1 MQKQARDKP
10 SARAA
15 KRKKSSGSSGH
26 EPPKETYWRRCL
38 GLVMAGRGR
47 QGDSMDS
54 MDGTGENS
62 NAAPE
67 ETTERV
73 TSLRADA
80 DVMAKSMQVAYTA
93 AFGSSKRRRLP
104 AWMFGGSE
112 IAAVDAGDKVVEV
125 VEPDKVDA
133 ADRVEDKVDEEDEVD
148 DNADKEDQV
157 DEEEDEEALE
167 CNFCGRQGRGH
178 GTRVYDADT
187 FDAQMLC
194 RDCAMSYR
202 KDWLDD
208 GVEHPPMLYRQ

>member
-15 KRKKSSGSSGH
+15 KRKKSSASSGH

-67 ETTERV
+67 ETTKRV

-104 AWMFGGSE
+104 AWMFGGGE
-112 IAAVDAGDKVVEV
+112 IAAVDAEEKLVQVVAENKTD
-125 VEPDKVDA
+125 EKDS
-133 ADRVEDKVDEEDEVD
+133 VDE
-148 DNADKEDQV
+148 KV
-157 DEEEDEEALE
+157 DEEEDEEDEKSLE
-167 CNFCGRQGRGH
+167 CDFCGKQGRGH

>member
-15 KRKKSSGSSGH
+15 KRKKSSASSGH

-47 QGDSMDS
+47 QEDSMDS

-80 DVMAKSMQVAYTA
+80 DGMAKSMQVAYTA

-104 AWMFGGSE
+104 AWMLGGGE
-112 IAAVDAGDKVVEV
+112 IAAVNAEEKLVQVVAGDKTDEQDSV
-125 VEPDKVDA
+125 DK
-133 ADRVEDKVDEEDEVD
+133 KVDEKVDE
-148 DNADKEDQV
+148 KL
-157 DEEEDEEALE
+157 DEEEDEEDEESLE
-167 CNFCGRQGRGH
+167 CDFCGKQGRGH

-208 GVEHPPMLYRQ
+208 GVEQPPILYRQ

>member
-1 MQKQARDKP
+1 
-10 SARAA
+10 
-15 KRKKSSGSSGH
+15 
-26 EPPKETYWRRCL
+26 
-38 GLVMAGRGR
+38 
-47 QGDSMDS
+47 MDS
-54 MDGTGENS
+54 MDGTGEQNKNS

-104 AWMFGGSE
+104 AWMLGGGE
-112 IAAVDAGDKVVEV
+112 IAAVNAEEKLVQVVAGDKTDEQDSVDE
-125 VEPDKVDA
+125 KVDK
-133 ADRVEDKVDEEDEVD
+133 KVDENVDE
-148 DNADKEDQV
+148 KV
-157 DEEEDEEALE
+157 DEEEDEEDEESLE
-167 CNFCGRQGRGH
+167 CDFCGKQGRGH

-194 RDCAMSYR
+194 RDCATSYR

>member
-1 MQKQARDKP
+1 
-10 SARAA
+10 
-15 KRKKSSGSSGH
+15 
-26 EPPKETYWRRCL
+26 
-38 GLVMAGRGR
+38 
-47 QGDSMDS
+47 MDS

-62 NAAPE
+62 NVAPE

>member
-1 MQKQARDKP
+1 
-10 SARAA
+10 
-15 KRKKSSGSSGH
+15 
-26 EPPKETYWRRCL
+26 
-38 GLVMAGRGR
+38 
-47 QGDSMDS
+47 

-80 DVMAKSMQVAYTA
+80 DVMAQSMRGAYTA

-104 AWMFGGSE
+104 AWIFGGSE
-112 IAAVDAGDKVVEV
+112 ISEITAVDAEDKAEKVVG
-125 VEPDKVDA
+125 PNKVDA
-133 ADRVEDKVDEEDEVD
+133 GEKADQEDQVHEADQVDQVHEEE
-148 DNADKEDQV
+148 QV

-167 CNFCGRQGRGH
+167 CNFCGKQGRGH

-208 GVEHPPMLYRQ
+208 GMEHPPMLHRQ

>member
-26 EPPKETYWRRCL
+26 ETPKETYWRRCL

-47 QGDSMDS
+47 QGDSMDGT
-54 MDGTGENS
+54 DGTGENS

-104 AWMFGGSE
+104 AWMLGGGE
-112 IAAVDAGDKVVEV
+112 IAAVDAGDKV
-125 VEPDKVDA
+125 DA
-133 ADRVEDKVDEEDEVD
+133 ADRVEVKVNEEDPI
-148 DNADKEDQV
+148 

-167 CNFCGRQGRGH
+167 CNFCGKQGRGH

-194 RDCAMSYR
+194 RHCAQSYR

-208 GVEHPPMLYRQ
+208 GMEYPPMLCRQ

>member
-1 MQKQARDKP
+1 
-10 SARAA
+10 
-15 KRKKSSGSSGH
+15 
-26 EPPKETYWRRCL
+26 
-38 GLVMAGRGR
+38 
-47 QGDSMDS
+47 
-54 MDGTGENS
+54 
-62 NAAPE
+62 
-67 ETTERV
+67 
-73 TSLRADA
+73 
-80 DVMAKSMQVAYTA
+80 MQVAYTA

-104 AWMFGGSE
+104 AWMCGGSE

-125 VEPDKVDA
+125 VEPDKVD
-133 ADRVEDKVDEEDEVD
+133 
-148 DNADKEDQV
+148 DNADQEDPV

-167 CNFCGRQGRGH
+167 CNFCGKQGRGH

>member
-15 KRKKSSGSSGH
+15 KRKKSSASSGH

-47 QGDSMDS
+47 QEDS

-125 VEPDKVDA
+125 VEPDKVD
-133 ADRVEDKVDEEDEVD
+133 
-148 DNADKEDQV
+148 DNADQEDPV

-167 CNFCGRQGRGH
+167 CNFCGKQGRGH

>member
-1 MQKQARDKP
+1 
-10 SARAA
+10 
-15 KRKKSSGSSGH
+15 
-26 EPPKETYWRRCL
+26 
-38 GLVMAGRGR
+38 
-47 QGDSMDS
+47 

-80 DVMAKSMQVAYTA
+80 DVMAKSMHVAYTA

-104 AWMFGGSE
+104 AWMLGGGE
-112 IAAVDAGDKVVEV
+112 IAAVNAEEKLVQVV
-125 VEPDKVDA
+125 A
-133 ADRVEDKVDEEDEVD
+133 EDKTDEQDLVDE
-148 DNADKEDQV
+148 KV
-157 DEEEDEEALE
+157 DEEEDEEDEEDEESLE
-167 CNFCGRQGRGH
+167 CDFCGKQGRGH

-194 RDCAMSYR
+194 RNCAMSYR

>member
-1 MQKQARDKP
+1 MQKQAREKP

-15 KRKKSSGSSGH
+15 KRKKSSASSGN
-26 EPPKETYWRRCL
+26 ETPKETYWRRCL

-47 QGDSMDS
+47 QGDSTDRTDGTDGTDGTDRTDGT
-54 MDGTGENS
+54 DGTGEKNKNS

-104 AWMFGGSE
+104 AWMLGGGE
-112 IAAVDAGDKVVEV
+112 IAAVDAGDKV
-125 VEPDKVDA
+125 DA
-133 ADRVEDKVDEEDEVD
+133 ADRVEVKVNEEDPI
-148 DNADKEDQV
+148 

-167 CNFCGRQGRGH
+167 CNFCGKQGRGH

-194 RDCAMSYR
+194 RHCAQSYR

-208 GVEHPPMLYRQ
+208 GMEYPPMLCRQ

>member
-1 MQKQARDKP
+1 
-10 SARAA
+10 
-15 KRKKSSGSSGH
+15 
-26 EPPKETYWRRCL
+26 
-38 GLVMAGRGR
+38 
-47 QGDSMDS
+47 MDGT
-54 MDGTGENS
+54 DGTGENS

-104 AWMFGGSE
+104 AWMFSGSE
-112 IAAVDAGDKVVEV
+112 IAAVDAGDKV
-125 VEPDKVDA
+125 DA
-133 ADRVEDKVDEEDEVD
+133 ADRMEVKVNEEDQVY

-167 CNFCGRQGRGH
+167 CNFCGKQGRGH

-208 GVEHPPMLYRQ
+208 GMEHPPMLHRH

>member
-10 SARAA
+10 SARTA

-47 QGDSMDS
+47 QGDSMDGTDG

-67 ETTERV
+67 VSTERV

-104 AWMFGGSE
+104 AWMFGGGE
-112 IAAVDAGDKVVEV
+112 IAAVDAGDR
-125 VEPDKVDA
+125 VDA
-133 ADRVEDKVDEEDEVD
+133 ADRMEVKVNEEDQVY

-167 CNFCGRQGRGH
+167 CNFCGKQGRGH

-208 GVEHPPMLYRQ
+208 GMEHPPMLHRQ